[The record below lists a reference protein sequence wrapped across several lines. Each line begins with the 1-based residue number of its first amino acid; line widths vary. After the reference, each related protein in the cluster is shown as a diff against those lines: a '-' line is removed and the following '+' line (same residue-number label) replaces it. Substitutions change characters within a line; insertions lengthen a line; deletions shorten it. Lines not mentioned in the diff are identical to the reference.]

1 MGKVVAIPLELDFR
15 PVLKFDGKSL
25 MGSGRARFLQ
35 LIAETGSLS
44 TAAKRMGMSYRHA
57 WGIIQRMEQIYGEE
71 IVVSERGGS
80 EKGMTR
86 LTEAGQKILWTF
98 EDSVSGLPKS
108 PETIRKNPRL
118 TADGI
123 VVSGSKI
130 LLVRRKFDPFEGRY
144 ALPGGFVE
152 YGERVDECIIRE
164 VQEETGLIVSVDR
177 LLGVYSAPDRDPRGH
192 TVTLAYRLNLK
203 GGTLADSVETKAE
216 WIPLKSIPPLAFD
229 HDAIVA
235 DYLRTVKKKRSPP
248 C

>member
-1 MGKVVAIPLELDFR
+1 MPVTGKVIAIPLEIDFR

-57 WGIIQRMEQIYGEE
+57 WGIIQRMEQIYGEK

-86 LTEAGQKILWTF
+86 LTDAGQKLLRTF
-98 EDSVSGLPKS
+98 EDSVSGLPSS
-108 PETIRKNPRL
+108 PDAVRRNPRL

-123 VVSGSKI
+123 VVSDSKI
-130 LLVRRKFDPFEGRY
+130 LLVRRNFNPFKGRY

-164 VQEETGLIVSVDR
+164 VQEETGFRVSVDSF
-177 LLGVYSAPDRDPRGH
+177 LGVYSAPGRDPRGH
-192 TVTLAYRLNLK
+192 TVTLVYVLNLE
-203 GGTLADSVETKAE
+203 GGALADSLETKAE
-216 WIPLKSIPPLAFD
+216 WMPLRSIPPLAFD

-235 DYLRTVKKKRSPP
+235 DYLKAVKKKR
-248 C
+248 

>member
-1 MGKVVAIPLELDFR
+1 LPAISKVVAIPLELDFR
-15 PVLKFDGKSL
+15 PVLKYDGKSL

-57 WGIIQRMEQIYGEE
+57 WGIIQRMEQIYGEK

-86 LTEAGQKILWTF
+86 LTDAGEKLLRTF
-98 EDSVSGLPKS
+98 ENSISMLPPS
-108 PETIRKNPRL
+108 SDAVRRNPRL

-123 VVSGSKI
+123 VVSDSKI
-130 LLVRRKFDPFEGRY
+130 LLVRRKFSPFEGRY

-164 VQEETGLIVSVDR
+164 VQEETGFKVSIDR

-192 TVTLAYRLNLK
+192 TVTLAYVLNLE
-203 GGTLADSVETKAE
+203 GGALADSVETKAE
-216 WIPLKSIPPLAFD
+216 WMPLKSVPTLAFD
-229 HDAIVA
+229 HDAIIA
-235 DYLRTVKKKRSPP
+235 DYLKTVKKKR
-248 C
+248 

>member
-1 MGKVVAIPLELDFR
+1 LPVISKVVAIPLELDFR
-15 PVLKFDGKSL
+15 PVLKFDNKSL

-57 WGIIQRMEQIYGEE
+57 WGIIQRMEQIYGEK

-86 LTEAGQKILWTF
+86 LTDAGEKLLRTF
-98 EDSVSGLPKS
+98 EDSVSRLPS
-108 PETIRKNPRL
+108 PPDAVRRNPRL

-130 LLVRRKFDPFEGRY
+130 LLVRRKFDPFKGRY

-152 YGERVDECIIRE
+152 YGERVDKCIIRE
-164 VQEETGLIVSVDR
+164 VQEETGLRVSIDR

-192 TVTLAYRLNLK
+192 TVTLVYVLDLE
-203 GGTLADSVETKAE
+203 GGTLADSAETKAE
-216 WIPLKSIPPLAFD
+216 WVPLKNIPPLAFD
-229 HDAIVA
+229 HDTIVA
-235 DYLRTVKKKRSPP
+235 DYLKTVKRKR
-248 C
+248 

>member
-1 MGKVVAIPLELDFR
+1 LPGTGKVVAIPLELDFR

-57 WGIIQRMEQIYGEE
+57 WGIIQRMEQIYGEKL
-71 IVVSERGGS
+71 VVSERGGS
-80 EKGMTR
+80 EKGTTR
-86 LTEAGQKILWTF
+86 LTVAGENLLRTF
-98 EDSVSGLPKS
+98 EDSISRLPPS
-108 PETIRKNPRL
+108 PDTVRRNPRL

-123 VVSGSKI
+123 VVSDSKI
-130 LLVRRKFDPFEGRY
+130 LLVRRKFNPFEGRY

-164 VQEETGLIVSVDR
+164 VQEETGLRVSVDR

-192 TVTLAYRLNLK
+192 TVTLVYVLNLE
-203 GGTLADSVETKAE
+203 GGTLADSEETEAE
-216 WIPLKSIPPLAFD
+216 WMPLKNIPPLAFD
-229 HDAIVA
+229 HDVVVA
-235 DYLRTVKKKRSPP
+235 DYLRTAKKKR
-248 C
+248 

>member
-1 MGKVVAIPLELDFR
+1 MPVTGKVVAIPLELDFR

-57 WGIIQRMEQIYGEE
+57 WGIIQRMEQICGEK

-86 LTEAGQKILWTF
+86 LTDAGQNLLRTF
-98 EDSVSGLPKS
+98 EDSVSGLPSS
-108 PETIRKNPRL
+108 PDAVRRSPRL

-130 LLVRRKFDPFEGRY
+130 LLVRRNFNPFEGRY

-152 YGERVDECIIRE
+152 YGERVEECVIRE
-164 VQEETGLIVSVDR
+164 VQEETGLRVSVDR
-177 LLGVYSAPDRDPRGH
+177 FLGVYSAPGRDPRGH
-192 TVTLAYRLNLK
+192 TVTLVFVLNLE
-203 GGTLADSVETKAE
+203 GGTLADSLETKAE
-216 WIPLKSIPPLAFD
+216 WMPLKSIPPLAFD
-229 HDAIVA
+229 HDMIVA
-235 DYLRTVKKKRSPP
+235 DYLKTVKKKR
-248 C
+248 

>member
-1 MGKVVAIPLELDFR
+1 LPVAGKVVAIPLELDFR
-15 PVLKFDGKSL
+15 PVLKSDGKSL

-57 WGIIQRMEQIYGEE
+57 WGIIQRMEQIYGEK

-86 LTEAGQKILWTF
+86 LTDAGEKLLRTF
-98 EDSVSGLPKS
+98 EDSVSRLPPS
-108 PETIRKNPRL
+108 PDAVRRNPRL

-123 VVSGSKI
+123 VVLDSKI
-130 LLVRRKFDPFEGRY
+130 LLVRRKFNPFEGRY

-164 VQEETGLIVSVDR
+164 VQEETGLRVSVDR

-192 TVTLAYRLNLK
+192 TVTLVYVLNLE

-216 WIPLKSIPPLAFD
+216 WTPLKSVPPLAFD
-229 HDAIVA
+229 HDTIVA
-235 DYLRTVKKKRSPP
+235 DYLRTVKKKR
-248 C
+248 